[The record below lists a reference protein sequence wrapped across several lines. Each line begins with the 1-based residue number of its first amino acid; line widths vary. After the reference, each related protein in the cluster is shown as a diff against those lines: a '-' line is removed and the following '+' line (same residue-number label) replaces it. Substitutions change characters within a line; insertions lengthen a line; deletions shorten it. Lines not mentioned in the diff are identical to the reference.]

1 MISQESCLKIQW
13 DRGYCKDFLFCSCG
27 NRDFSDMDNWSRAWI
42 WMLVF
47 LTTKSISLTHFRF
60 SISPQRPKGVYHENH
75 HLYGLSR
82 WSRGSVQFS
91 SVAQSCP
98 TLCGHMNCSTRGL
111 PVHHQLPEF
120 TQTHFHQV
128 HDAIQPSH
136 PLSSPFPPAPNPSQH
151 QSLFQWVNSSHE
163 VAKVLEFQL

>member
-13 DRGYCKDFLFCSCG
+13 DRGYCKDLLFCSCG

-60 SISPQRPKGVYHENH
+60 SVSPRRPKGVYHENH
-75 HLYGLSR
+75 HLYRLSR

-91 SVAQSCP
+91 SAAQSCP
-98 TLCGHMNCSTRGL
+98 TLCNLMNRSTPDL
-111 PVHHQLPEF
+111 PVRLNF
-120 TQTHFHQV
+120 W
-128 HDAIQPSH
+128 
-136 PLSSPFPPAPNPSQH
+136 SSLRLTSIESVMP
-151 QSLFQWVNSSHE
+151 SSHLFLCCPLLLLPPTSL
-163 VAKVLEFQL
+163 LEKHKSKL